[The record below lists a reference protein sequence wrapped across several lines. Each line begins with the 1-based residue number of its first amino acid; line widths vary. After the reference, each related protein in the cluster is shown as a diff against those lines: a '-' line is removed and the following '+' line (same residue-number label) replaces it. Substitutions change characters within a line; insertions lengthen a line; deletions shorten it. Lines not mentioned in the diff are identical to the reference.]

1 MTGRLRKL
9 LFCADRP
16 GWAFDLTARS
26 LAPYLS
32 GVDASFAY
40 MNERGNLDLAGFD
53 MAHVFFWGERW
64 HRRFMTG
71 SAERPA
77 LIKEISSHRWE
88 FETQYGPHD
97 PAEAVQRYMWDA
109 DILAATSKRLSS
121 AFAGAHPRVRHYPL
135 GVDPGLFHPGSPRR
149 GPIRIGWVGNPK
161 DPMKRFAEI
170 VRPLVRSH
178 GVSIASE
185 LSQDR
190 LADFY
195 RSIDVILVTS
205 LAEGTPLPLIEG
217 MASGA
222 FFVATDVGVVR
233 ELETEGMQG
242 VVAAPSLPSFRESLD
257 WCLENPDVVRS
268 RGLANAEAIH
278 RTRTWAIAARKF
290 SIILEEALDLKVA
303 GRLRP
308 PYSSSA
314 KEVPMTPHKA
324 ISNELVGDYH
334 THLKRVNPNAETES
348 GFRSAA
354 LRYDEDFAE
363 AVPKDTASMVLDIG
377 SGFGHF
383 ARWLAGKG
391 YTRVGVIDNNR
402 QLLDSVVRSIGDKLE
417 FYEHSDAL
425 TFLRN
430 TERVFDA
437 IYLSDVIEH
446 FTPEDARDVLTAMR
460 DRLTPGGMVV
470 LRTPNMA
477 NVMGVYS
484 LAIDLTHH
492 RCYTEQS
499 LSQLLRSA
507 GFETI
512 DVAGRKAKGVGRK
525 IATYLN
531 RRAHQVIFRL
541 QDRSMPICFEKN
553 LVVIGR
559 R

>member
-1 MTGRLRKL
+1 MALNRCKL

-26 LAPYLS
+26 LATHLP

-40 MNERGNLDLAGFD
+40 MNERTGLELAGVD
-53 MAHVFFWGERW
+53 VAHVFFWGERW
-64 HRRFMTG
+64 HRRFIPGAST
-71 SAERPA
+71 RPA

-88 FETQYGPHD
+88 HEALYGPHSA
-97 PAEAVQRYMWDA
+97 AEAVRRHMWDA
-109 DILAATSKRLSS
+109 DLLAATSTRLSD
-121 AFAGAHPRVRHYPL
+121 AFVGAHPRVRHYPL
-135 GVDPGLFHPGSPRR
+135 GVDPDLFRPAGLRS
-149 GPIRIGWVGNPK
+149 GPMRIGWVGNPR
-161 DPMKRFAEI
+161 DAMKRFDEI
-170 VRPLVRSH
+170 VKPLVRSH
-178 GVSIASE
+178 GVMVASD
-185 LSQDR
+185 LSRDR

-195 RSIDVILVTS
+195 RSLDVILVTS

-217 MASGA
+217 MACGA

-233 ELETEGMQG
+233 ELVTEGMQG
-242 VVAAPSLPSFRESLD
+242 IVAAPTLASFRETLD
-257 WCLENPDVVRS
+257 WCRENLDVVRS
-268 RGLANAEAIH
+268 GGFANAEAIH
-278 RTRTWAIAARKF
+278 RTRTWAIAASKF
-290 SIILEEALDLKVA
+290 SLILEEALDLKVT
-303 GRLRP
+303 GQLRP
-308 PYSSSA
+308 PYPSSA
-314 KEVPMTPHKA
+314 KEDPMNSNA

-363 AVPKDTASMVLDIG
+363 AVPADKAATILDIG

-383 ARWLAGKG
+383 ARWLAERG
-391 YTRVGVIDNNR
+391 YARVGVIDNSR

-425 TFLRN
+425 TFLRG
-430 TERVFDA
+430 TDRVFDA

-446 FTPEDARDVLTAMR
+446 FTPEDAKEVLAAMR
-460 DRLTPGGMVV
+460 ERLKPGGMVV

-507 GFETI
+507 GFERI
-512 DVAGRKAKGVGRK
+512 DVAPRKAKGLRRRV
-525 IATYLN
+525 AAYLN
-531 RRAHQVIFRL
+531 RRAHQAVFRL
-541 QDRSMPICFEKN
+541 QDRSMPTCFEKN